1 MKKGDIVYCKKDC
14 HEYIEN
20 GVFTYEK
27 GQWYAVLEYEK
38 VFDRFLIGDL
48 WMTLYSEVFEEHF
61 EIYPNQELRKLK
73 LNKLNEKR

>member
-20 GVFTYEK
+20 GVYTYEK

-48 WMTLYSEVFEEHF
+48 WMTSYSEFFEEHF
-61 EIYPNQELRKLK
+61 STIKETRKQKLK
-73 LNKLNEKR
+73 QLNENR